1 MLSILIPV
9 YNYDVF
15 PLVNQVYHQTNICN
29 IEFEIIVIDDASKNI
44 KYDSTKILD
53 IKHVQLLELKEN
65 IGRSAIRNLL
75 AQKANYKN
83 LLFIDAGTFP
93 KSKNYIKNYL
103 KHINN
108 NVTIGGMAAE
118 ENKPNQPHILRWLYT
133 KKREANHTTYTTA
146 NFLIKKSII
155 QSYPFDSNITTYGY
169 EDFLFFKNLE
179 INSVKLNFI
188 DNPVTHDCKE
198 DAITFI
204 NKTEESLNNLKSLS
218 AKHTAL
224 FEKNKITAIHNKLS
238 KLNLNKLLGFV
249 FLIIKPLLF
258 KNLISSYPSIVLF
271 DLYKLGYFCSIK
283 QKQ

>member
-15 PLVNQVYHQTNICN
+15 PLVNEVYHQTNTCN
-29 IEFEIIVIDDASKNI
+29 IEFEIIIIDDASKNI

-53 IKHVQLLELKEN
+53 IKNVQLIQLKEN
-65 IGRSAIRNLL
+65 IGRSVIRNLL
-75 AQKANYKN
+75 AQKANYEN

-103 KHINN
+103 NHINN
-108 NVTIGGMAAE
+108 NVTIGGMFAE
-118 ENKPNQPHILRWLYT
+118 ENRPIKPHILRWLYT
-133 KKREANHTTYTTA
+133 KKREANHNTFTTA
-146 NFLIKKSII
+146 NFLIKKSVI
-155 QSYPFDSNITTYGY
+155 QSYPFDINITTYGY
-169 EDFLFFKNLE
+169 EDFLFFKILTSY
-179 INSVKLNFI
+179 SVKLNFI
-188 DNPVTHDCKE
+188 NNPVIHDCKE

-218 AKHTAL
+218 IKYTEL
-224 FEKNKITAIHNKLS
+224 FEKNKIVKIHK
-238 KLNLNKLLGFV
+238 KLNKLTLDRLLGSV